1 VNRSIRCKHGMDRD
15 LVACPACGDDDAD
28 SRAQARANGHVY
40 TRRPVT
46 SPHGRQPEARRERLA
61 YARRERQ
68 AGR

>member
-1 VNRSIRCKHGMDRD
+1 VKRSIRCKHGMDRS

-40 TRRPVT
+40 TRPQVVNKSRAAMP
-46 SPHGRQPEARRERLA
+46 RRERLA

>member
-1 VNRSIRCKHGMDRD
+1 MRRSIRCRHGMDRS

-28 SRAQARANGHVY
+28 SRAQARANGNFYAHPQVVNKSRA
-40 TRRPVT
+40 TVPI
-46 SPHGRQPEARRERLA
+46 RERLA